1 MSIGVAYVSSFAE
14 LSNINWYG
22 PGDIAYNMTPTVLG
36 TPGSRY
42 TILGWRRLTPRGA
55 GNVLGV
61 DWVEMRVL
69 TGT

>member
-1 MSIGVAYVSSFAE
+1 MSIGVGYVSSFDDVA
-14 LSNINWYG
+14 NIG
-22 PGDIAYNMTPTVLG
+22 TDKGDLIYNMNPVVLG

-42 TILGWRRLTPRGA
+42 TILGWRRLTPKGA

-69 TGT
+69 TGF